1 MLPTGFHSR
10 RRDRPNLRRRVDFVP
25 RRNRQREELNSRRVA
40 DVGPDTTQE
49 SRHLVAFFRCF
60 STVES
65 DIVERQVRQIVQS
78 WLNLDDFLP

>member
-1 MLPTGFHSR
+1 MTSGSGQSGRASELPSR
-10 RRDRPNLRRRVDFVP
+10 RDPWPGVT
-25 RRNRQREELNSRRVA
+25 QWVA
-40 DVGPDTTQE
+40 DVGPDTTRE

-78 WLNLDDFLP
+78 

>member
-1 MLPTGFHSR
+1 MARTRKWASFTDEHAATASVRNSTQGGLLTW
-10 RRDRPNLRRRVDFVP
+10 DLIRP
-25 RRNRQREELNSRRVA
+25 
-40 DVGPDTTQE
+40 GE

-78 WLNLDDFLP
+78 

>member
-1 MLPTGFHSR
+1 M
-10 RRDRPNLRRRVDFVP
+10 
-25 RRNRQREELNSRRVA
+25 A
-40 DVGPDTTQE
+40 PDTIRE
-49 SRHLVAFFRCF
+49 SRHLVAFSRCF